1 MGSLATRRVSSW
13 RTALRLGRVSNL
25 PTVWSN
31 VVAASALAGGGSVA
45 SIITTAA
52 AISLMY
58 VAGMFLN
65 DAFDRDVDA
74 QERPE
79 RPIPAGEVTA
89 DVVFVVG
96 SSLLIV
102 GIVGLATLSQ
112 EAGLAGLALGAA
124 IILYNWHHKANPVAP
139 FVMGLCRAL
148 VYVAAALAVTR
159 NLSAEVLLP
168 ALSLLAYVAAL
179 TFAARLEN
187 VDRVA
192 SLWPLPMLAAP
203 AVVALAHGAYSVLA
217 VLIIA
222 MLAACAVRVTTL
234 LRRRGPGDVSRG
246 VALLIAAIS
255 LNDALF
261 VTTTDVQYAPL
272 ACLVCFGLTFVLQRY
287 VPAT

>member
-45 SIITTAA
+45 SIVTTAA

-124 IILYNWHHKANPVAP
+124 IILYNWRHKANPVAP

-168 ALSLLAYVAAL
+168 ALALLAYVAAL

-203 AVVALAHGAYSVLA
+203 AVVALA

-261 VTTTDVQYAPL
+261 ATTTDVHYAPL